1 MFSSN
6 VFVIVL
12 CQMLH
17 AVTHLVQHQLM
28 KIQMQRRLTID
39 TMESSI
45 PDPDVTLDDD
55 LSAASEQDPFPP
67 SGDDSKITLR

>member
-55 LSAASEQDPFPP
+55 LSAASKQDPFPP